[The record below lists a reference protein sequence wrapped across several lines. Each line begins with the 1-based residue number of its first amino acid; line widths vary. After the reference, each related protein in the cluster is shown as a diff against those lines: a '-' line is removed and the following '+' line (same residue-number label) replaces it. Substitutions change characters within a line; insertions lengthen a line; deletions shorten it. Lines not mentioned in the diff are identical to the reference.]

1 MGGPPGRPR
10 LDMVV
15 GVRAVV
21 LALLCGSAADAQVT
35 CSELDVANQ
44 CCGTQAAWTAPNTC
58 TGPSPTPTAAAEH
71 AGSGAAAG
79 SAART
84 AGGGGDGGGG
94 GEYAAEEAL
103 LDAAEAG
110 DLSQIRAILAGGRVG
125 VNWQHPEL
133 FGETAL
139 HRACDGGRAEAA
151 ALLLQVRM
159 RVPGRWW
166 VGGACTAA

>member
-1 MGGPPGRPR
+1 MSPRAGPDPDLG
-10 LDMVV
+10 
-15 GVRAVV
+15 
-21 LALLCGSAADAQVT
+21 
-35 CSELDVANQ
+35 
-44 CCGTQAAWTAPNTC
+44 QA
-58 TGPSPTPTAAAEH
+58 AAAEH

-79 SAART
+79 SAGSAART
-84 AGGGGDGGGG
+84 AGGGGDDGGG

-166 VGGACTAA
+166 VGGACTAAGGRAVGWAGIKGGLAIRHASGCGLLALALRTHSSALQWECAP